1 MFLVKADRPAVHCGR
16 GADEGTNLSLREKQ
30 PYLQGKK
37 MPSIKVKTYF
47 YILFVPSCCCD

>member
-1 MFLVKADRPAVHCGR
+1 VFLVKADRPAVHCGR

-30 PYLQGKK
+30 PYLQEKK